1 MTNQARLWPEGEVFT
16 RKVLIPTNYDPLPVE
31 VVYVVPPFE
40 VVVALW
46 QNKEHEKTYPL
57 FRQFIQDWSL
67 EEKLTD
73 NVLKAFLAAYSGTAD
88 AIFYGWSEYM
98 KEILAANHKCY
109 SIISQVVN

>member
-57 FRQFIQDWSL
+57 FRQFIQGWSL

-98 KEILAANHKCY
+98 KSALAENEHLLAVQ
-109 SIISQVVN
+109 SQTIN

>member
-1 MTNQARLWPEGEVFT
+1 MTNQARLWQEGEVFT

-31 VVYVVPPFE
+31 VVYIVPPFE

-73 NVLKAFLAAYSGTAD
+73 NVLKAFLAACSGTAD

-98 KEILAANHKCY
+98 KGFLAECQ
-109 SIISQVVN
+109 SELSFTPTTVN

>member
-1 MTNQARLWPEGEVFT
+1 MINQARLWPEGEVFT

-46 QNKEHEKTYPL
+46 KNKDPEKMYPL
-57 FRQFIQDWSL
+57 FRQFIQSWSL

-73 NVLKAFLAAYSGTAD
+73 SLLTTFIVAYSGTAD

-98 KEILAANHKCY
+98 KSALVENEHLLAVQ
-109 SIISQVVN
+109 SQTIN

>member
-1 MTNQARLWPEGEVFT
+1 MTNQVRIWPEGEVFT
-16 RKVLIPTNYDPLPVE
+16 RKVLMPTNYDPVPVE

-46 QNKEHEKTYPL
+46 KNRDPEKMYPL
-57 FRQFIQDWSL
+57 FRQFIQSWSL

-73 NVLKAFLAAYSGTAD
+73 NLLATFIVAYSGTAD

-98 KEILAANHKCY
+98 KGFLAECQ
-109 SIISQVVN
+109 SELSFTPTTVN

>member
-98 KEILAANHKCY
+98 KEILASNHKCY

>member
-16 RKVLIPTNYDPLPVE
+16 RKVLIPTNYDPVPVE

-46 QNKEHEKTYPL
+46 KNRDPEKMYPL
-57 FRQFIQDWSL
+57 FRQFIQSWSL

-73 NVLKAFLAAYSGTAD
+73 NLLATFIVAYSGTAD

-98 KEILAANHKCY
+98 KEALIENEHLFSVH
-109 SIISQVVN
+109 SQTIN